1 MWLILSH
8 FVCLIDN
15 DFLLIDCPIGI
26 IVIGITLK
34 LALLCQKLL
43 IVLTEIITIGD
54 ELLIGQV
61 VDTNS
66 AWIATQLN
74 AIGIRVFQITS
85 VSDNEHHIMQAL
97 ELATTRADVIIL
109 TGGLGPT
116 KDDITK
122 KTLCRYFNTGL
133 RFDEQSF
140 KIIESIFKSRGREV
154 TDINRKQAEVP
165 QNCTVLINQKGTA
178 PGMWFEKNEKIYISM
193 PGVPTEMKGLV
204 ANEVIPRLKE
214 RYVLPPYVHKTILT
228 QGIGES
234 TLSELI
240 ASWEDNL
247 PASMKLAYLPAA
259 GMVRLRI
266 SATGKKET
274 EIRLAVNEEVEKLKQ
289 IIPEH
294 IYGYDEDR
302 LEEIVGKLLRD
313 QKKTISTAESCTGG
327 FIAHRITSI
336 PGSSEYYIGSVVAYA
351 NEIKTSE
358 LGVDMEVIEK
368 YGAVSVR
375 VVKQMASHAIKIF
388 KTDFSIACSGIA
400 GPDGGTT
407 EKPVGTVWLAIASHE
422 KIITRKLQL
431 GNNRERVILE
441 TAQHAL
447 NLVRKILIGEL

>member
-1 MWLILSH
+1 MWLILSP

-15 DFLLIDCPIGI
+15 DFLLIDSPIRSI
-26 IVIGITLK
+26 AIGITLK

-85 VSDNEHHIMQAL
+85 VSDNEDHIMQAL

-204 ANEVIPRLKE
+204 SNEMIPRLKE

-247 PASMKLAYLPAA
+247 PASMKLAYLPAS

-368 YGAVSVR
+368 YGAVSEQ

-407 EKPVGTVWLAIASHE
+407 EKPVGTVWLAIASPE

>member
-1 MWLILSH
+1 MWLILSP

-15 DFLLIDCPIGI
+15 DFLLIDSPIGI

-85 VSDNEHHIMQAL
+85 VSDNEDHIMQAL

-204 ANEVIPRLKE
+204 SNEVIPRLKE

-302 LEEIVGKLLRD
+302 LEEI
-313 QKKTISTAESCTGG
+313 GG
-327 FIAHRITSI
+327 YIAHKITSI

-368 YGAVSVR
+368 YGAVSEQ

-407 EKPVGTVWLAIASHE
+407 EKPVGTVWLAIASPE
-422 KIITRKLQL
+422 IIMTRKLQL

>member
-15 DFLLIDCPIGI
+15 DFLLIDSPIGI

>member
-368 YGAVSVR
+368 YGAVSVQ